1 MRTIKTYSLSYFQIC
16 TIVLLITS
24 IVLFIISPCF
34 IVVLIRISPMSEV
47 EHPFTYLQGICVFFS
62 VTDLFVITVYFLW
75 DCGYFSCQLKA
86 FFCTVRELIHCDIF
100 SLNVE
105 CFLPLVPF
113 ALLQKFVGWFFFFFF
128 WQLNFYFLCSFV
140 SHLDIQK
147 GYLNSRLYFFE
158 ILMYFGLCFAPLI
171 RLSNQG
177 PILCCS
183 YYYYYNFRCFTV

>member
-16 TIVLLITS
+16 TIVLLITG

-62 VTDLFVITVYFLW
+62 VTDLFVITVYFLLG
-75 DCGYFSCQLKA
+75 CGYFSCQLKA

-105 CFLPLVPF
+105 FFPLIFNVF
-113 ALLQKFVGWFFFFFF
+113 CLLSFCINLWVVFFFFG
-128 WQLNFYFLCSFV
+128 S
-140 SHLDIQK
+140 
-147 GYLNSRLYFFE
+147 
-158 ILMYFGLCFAPLI
+158 
-171 RLSNQG
+171 
-177 PILCCS
+177 
-183 YYYYYNFRCFTV
+183 